1 MRRINVIVLV
11 LLAGVTQRLPA
22 QARTGP
28 KLAEAFALERDGR
41 IGEAI
46 TDVRA
51 LLESKSLA
59 APELGKAWNI
69 LGLAFEDQGDFAQ
82 AEKAYEQSIRIF
94 QRLPNHTS
102 DYAMVLDDLGGL
114 YLTLGYP
121 DIALKTKVRTLH
133 LYEKVGD
140 HTGMAIAASDLAGL
154 ALSQKRVRDARKFL
168 EKAEKEELLTKELDS
183 DNLAAISSMQGWLAR
198 LEGDDER
205 SLINYQRSL
214 GLWKGRHGEQHSS
227 TGWGYVLVGNAEAE
241 LGRFAEALADMQT
254 GLTILDLALGR
265 RNPQY
270 LKAEIAYSLV
280 LDRTEAHAEAARIKA
295 TAEQALRDFYRDRCA
310 SCSISVTAF
319 R

>member
-1 MRRINVIVLV
+1 MRRMNVIVLV
-11 LLAGVTQRLPA
+11 LLAGATHRLLA
-22 QARTGP
+22 QGRTGP

-46 TDVRA
+46 ADVRA
-51 LLESKSLA
+51 LIESKSLA

-69 LGLAFEDQGDFAQ
+69 LGLAFEDEGDFAQ
-82 AEKAYEQSIRIF
+82 AEKAYEHSIRIF

-114 YLTLGYP
+114 YLTMGYP
-121 DIALKTKVRTLH
+121 DIALKIKVRTFH
-133 LYEKVGD
+133 LYEKIGD
-140 HTGMAIAASDLAGL
+140 HTGMAIASSDLAGL
-154 ALSQKRVRDARKFL
+154 ALSQKRVRDARKL
-168 EKAEKEELLTKELDS
+168 LDRAVREMLLTKELDA

-198 LEGDDER
+198 LEGDADL
-205 SLINYQRSL
+205 SLVKYQRSL
-214 GLWKGRHGEQHSS
+214 DLWKGRHGEQHSS

-241 LGRFAEALADMQT
+241 LGRFAEGLANMQT

-280 LDRTEAHAEAARIKA
+280 LDRTQAHAEAARIKA
-295 TAEQALRDFYRDRCA
+295 TAEQALTDFYRDRCA